1 MNPKKICIIGGT
13 GFVGSALANRLSK
26 QKHQLKIFSRHPQRN
41 RHLKLLPGVS
51 LSTIDYFAPKVLE
64 RYFDGIDVVVNLV
77 GILNPKNKDSFNK
90 VHVELS
96 RRIAEACSAVNVK
109 RLLHMS
115 ALNAGNQASKY
126 LLSKG
131 QGQQIV
137 HQCKNVDVTV
147 FCPSIIYGAHDHF
160 FNLFA
165 NLLRL
170 PGPFPIVGAK
180 ARFSPIYVEDVVDAF
195 INSID
200 NPETFGKS
208 YPLCGPNE
216 YSLFDLVS
224 YTAKLTHSK
233 SSLIPLNWFFS
244 KIVASVMDIIPGAPI
259 SLDNY
264 HSMTVDNTCTQDEI
278 ASELSINPVALETIL
293 PFYLG
298 DKEINSYYNGLRAK
312 ANR

>member
-26 QKHQLKIFSRHPQRN
+26 QKHQIKIFSRCPERN
-41 RHLKLLPGVS
+41 RHLKLLPGVT
-51 LSTIDYFAPKVLE
+51 LSNIDYYAPKVLE
-64 RYFDGIDVVVNLV
+64 RHFDGMDVVINLV
-77 GILNPKNKDSFNK
+77 GILNPKNNESFNK

-96 RRIAEACSAVNVK
+96 RRIVEAATAVKVK

-115 ALNAGNQASKY
+115 ALNAGNQASQY
-126 LLSKG
+126 LVSKG

-137 HQCKNVDVTV
+137 HQCQNVDVTV
-147 FCPSIIYGAHDHF
+147 FCPSIIYGINDNF

-165 NLLRL
+165 NFLSL
-170 PGPFPIVGAK
+170 PGPFPVIGAK

-200 NPETFGKS
+200 NPKTFGKS
-208 YPLCGPNE
+208 YALCGPKE
-216 YSLFDLVS
+216 YSLFDLVK
-224 YTAKLTHSK
+224 YTAKITRTK
-233 SSLIPLNWFFS
+233 VSLVPLNWFFS
-244 KIVASVMDIIPGAPI
+244 RIIATIMNFIPGAPI

-264 HSMTVDNTCTQDEI
+264 HSMTVDSTCGQKID
-278 ASELSINPVALETIL
+278 SELAVDPVSLETVL
-293 PFYLG
+293 PLYLG
-298 DKEINSYYNGLRAK
+298 EKEVNSYYNNLRAK

>member
-13 GFVGSALANRLSK
+13 GFVGSALVNRLSK
-26 QKHQLKIFSRHPQRN
+26 LKHQVKIFSRRPERN

-64 RYFDGIDVVVNLV
+64 RHFDGMDVVINLV

-96 RRIAEACSAVNVK
+96 RRIVEAASAVKVK

-126 LLSKG
+126 LVTKG
-131 QGQQIV
+131 QGQQIA
-137 HQCKNVDVTV
+137 HQCQNVDVTI
-147 FCPSIIYGAHDHF
+147 FCPSIIYGANDHF
-160 FNLFA
+160 FNMFA
-165 NLLRL
+165 NFLNL
-170 PGPFPIVGAK
+170 PGPFPVIGAK

-200 NPETFGKS
+200 QPKTFGKS
-208 YPLCGPNE
+208 YALCGPKE

-224 YTAKLTHSK
+224 YTAKITNPKASI
-233 SSLIPLNWFFS
+233 IPLNWFFS
-244 KIVASVMDIIPGAPI
+244 KIMASFMNIIPGAPI

-264 HSMTVDNTCTQDEI
+264 HSMTVDSTCAQNI
-278 ASELSINPVALETIL
+278 AAELCVEPVSLETVL
-293 PFYLG
+293 PLYLG
-298 DKEINSYYNGLRAK
+298 DKEVNSYYNHLRTK
-312 ANR
+312 ASR